1 MLDAQFWKDIAFG
14 LWETIY
20 MVFLST
26 LFAYILGMPLGVL
39 LVVTDEKGLKPIPWL
54 NKTIGF
60 IVNILRS
67 VPFVILLIMIIP
79 FTRFLVGTASGS
91 FPTIVPLTV
100 AAFPFIARLVEG
112 SLKELDGGIVEA
124 AKSMGATNMQIVTKV
139 MIPESVPSL
148 INGAAI
154 AITTILSYSAMAGIC
169 GGGGLGKIAINE
181 GYYRY
186 IFARMI
192 VPVIILVVIVQ
203 VFQTVGDKLSRK
215 CDKRIR

>member
-14 LWETIY
+14 FWETTY

-100 AAFPFIARLVEG
+100 AAFPFIAR
-112 SLKELDGGIVEA
+112 
-124 AKSMGATNMQIVTKV
+124 
-139 MIPESVPSL
+139 PWP
-148 INGAAI
+148 
-154 AITTILSYSAMAGIC
+154 
-169 GGGGLGKIAINE
+169 
-181 GYYRY
+181 
-186 IFARMI
+186 
-192 VPVIILVVIVQ
+192 
-203 VFQTVGDKLSRK
+203 
-215 CDKRIR
+215 

>member
-14 LWETIY
+14 FWETTY

-181 GYYRY
+181 GYNRY

>member
-14 LWETIY
+14 LWETTY

>member
-14 LWETIY
+14 FWETTY

-39 LVVTDEKGLKPIPWL
+39 LVVTDENGLKPIPWL

-112 SLKELDGGIVEA
+112 SLKELDGGIDKHADRYEGHD
-124 AKSMGATNMQIVTKV
+124 S
-139 MIPESVPSL
+139 
-148 INGAAI
+148 
-154 AITTILSYSAMAGIC
+154 GIC
-169 GGGGLGKIAINE
+169 TIANKRC
-181 GYYRY
+181 GNRNNNDT
-186 IFARMI
+186 FLFRNGRHMRRRR
-192 VPVIILVVIVQ
+192 
-203 VFQTVGDKLSRK
+203 SR
-215 CDKRIR
+215 

>member
-14 LWETIY
+14 LWETTY

-91 FPTIVPLTV
+91 FPTIVPPTV

>member
-1 MLDAQFWKDIAFG
+1 
-14 LWETIY
+14 
-20 MVFLST
+20 
-26 LFAYILGMPLGVL
+26 
-39 LVVTDEKGLKPIPWL
+39 
-54 NKTIGF
+54 
-60 IVNILRS
+60 
-67 VPFVILLIMIIP
+67 
-79 FTRFLVGTASGS
+79 
-91 FPTIVPLTV
+91 
-100 AAFPFIARLVEG
+100 
-112 SLKELDGGIVEA
+112 
-124 AKSMGATNMQIVTKV
+124 MGATNMQIVTKV

-181 GYYRY
+181 GYY

>member
-14 LWETIY
+14 FWETTY

-148 INGAAI
+148 ITGAAI

-203 VFQTVGDKLSRK
+203 VFQTVGDKLSRR

>member
-14 LWETIY
+14 FWETTY

-54 NKTIGF
+54 NITIGF

>member
-14 LWETIY
+14 FWETTY

-148 INGAAI
+148 INSAAI

>member
-14 LWETIY
+14 FWETTY

-26 LFAYILGMPLGVL
+26 LFAYILGMPLGIL
-39 LVVTDEKGLKPIPWL
+39 LVVTDENGLKPIPWL

>member
-14 LWETIY
+14 LWETTY

-139 MIPESVPSL
+139 IIPESVPSL

>member
-14 LWETIY
+14 FWETTY

>member
-14 LWETIY
+14 CWETTY

>member
-1 MLDAQFWKDIAFG
+1 MLDAQFWEDIAFG
-14 LWETIY
+14 LWETTY

>member
-14 LWETIY
+14 FWETTY

-154 AITTILSYSAMAGIC
+154 AITTILS
-169 GGGGLGKIAINE
+169 
-181 GYYRY
+181 
-186 IFARMI
+186 
-192 VPVIILVVIVQ
+192 
-203 VFQTVGDKLSRK
+203 
-215 CDKRIR
+215 

>member
-1 MLDAQFWKDIAFG
+1 MLDAQFWEDIAFG
-14 LWETIY
+14 LWETTY

-39 LVVTDEKGLKPIPWL
+39 LVVTNEKGLKPIPWL

>member
-14 LWETIY
+14 FWETTY

-154 AITTILSYSAMAGIC
+154 AITTILSYCAMAGIC

>member
-14 LWETIY
+14 LWETTY

-112 SLKELDGGIVEA
+112 SLKELDGGLVEA

>member
-14 LWETIY
+14 LWETTY

-54 NKTIGF
+54 NRTIGF

>member
-14 LWETIY
+14 FWETTY

-79 FTRFLVGTASGS
+79 FT
-91 FPTIVPLTV
+91 
-100 AAFPFIARLVEG
+100 PFSRRYSVRLVP
-112 SLKELDGGIVEA
+112 DDC
-124 AKSMGATNMQIVTKV
+124 AT
-139 MIPESVPSL
+139 
-148 INGAAI
+148 
-154 AITTILSYSAMAGIC
+154 YSC
-169 GGGGLGKIAINE
+169 GFPV
-181 GYYRY
+181 YRATCRR
-186 IFARMI
+186 F
-192 VPVIILVVIVQ
+192 
-203 VFQTVGDKLSRK
+203 S
-215 CDKRIR
+215 

>member
-1 MLDAQFWKDIAFG
+1 MTLSFGKIIAFG
-14 LWETIY
+14 FWETTY

>member
-14 LWETIY
+14 FWETTY

-100 AAFPFIARLVEG
+100 AAFPFISRLVEG

>member
-14 LWETIY
+14 FWETTY

-169 GGGGLGKIAINE
+169 GGGGLGKIVINE

>member
-14 LWETIY
+14 LWETTY

-181 GYYRY
+181 GY
-186 IFARMI
+186 
-192 VPVIILVVIVQ
+192 
-203 VFQTVGDKLSRK
+203 
-215 CDKRIR
+215 

>member
-14 LWETIY
+14 LWETTY

-39 LVVTDEKGLKPIPWL
+39 LVVTDEKGLQPIPWL

>member
-14 LWETIY
+14 LWETTY

-26 LFAYILGMPLGVL
+26 LFAYILGMPLGIL
-39 LVVTDEKGLKPIPWL
+39 LVVTDENGLKPIPWL

>member
-14 LWETIY
+14 FWETTY

-100 AAFPFIARLVEG
+100 AAVPFIARRVEG

>member
-14 LWETIY
+14 FWETTY

-100 AAFPFIARLVEG
+100 SAFPFIARLVEG

>member
-14 LWETIY
+14 FCETTY

>member
-14 LWETIY
+14 FWETTY

-148 INGAAI
+148 ITGAAI

>member
-14 LWETIY
+14 FWETTY

-39 LVVTDEKGLKPIPWL
+39 LVVTDENGLKPIPWL

>member
-14 LWETIY
+14 LWETTY

-26 LFAYILGMPLGVL
+26 LFAYIIGMPLGVL

>member
-14 LWETIY
+14 FWETTY

-26 LFAYILGMPLGVL
+26 LFAYILGMPLGIL

-91 FPTIVPLTV
+91 FPTIVPLTA

>member
-14 LWETIY
+14 LWETTY

-124 AKSMGATNMQIVTKV
+124 AKSIGATNMQIVTKV

>member
-14 LWETIY
+14 LWETTY

-112 SLKELDGGIVEA
+112 SLKELDGGIFEA